1 MRAVSLLLLLLLIG
15 AVPVFGQSQ
24 KDYFEKQ
31 AALFEGRPQLQFQAT
46 LLKAKPDYLIVS
58 NQAGEQ
64 MVVWV
69 TRYATIRKKHRSF
82 FNKTRKAYIEEL
94 VPGTDAKVE
103 AVRDED
109 GKLILKRLTVHDTIQ
124 EFEPN
129 EPLAAP
135 VVTDTNR

>member
-15 AVPVFGQSQ
+15 AVPVFGQ
-24 KDYFEKQ
+24 KDFFEKR
-31 AALFEGRPQLQFQAT
+31 AALFEGRPELQFQAT

-69 TRYATIRKKHRSF
+69 TRYATIRKKHRSLL
-82 FNKTRKAYIEEL
+82 NKTRKAYIDEL

-109 GKLILKRLTVHDTIQ
+109 GKLLLKRLTVHDTIQ
-124 EFEPN
+124 EFEPD
-129 EPLAAP
+129 EP
-135 VVTDTNR
+135 VVADTER